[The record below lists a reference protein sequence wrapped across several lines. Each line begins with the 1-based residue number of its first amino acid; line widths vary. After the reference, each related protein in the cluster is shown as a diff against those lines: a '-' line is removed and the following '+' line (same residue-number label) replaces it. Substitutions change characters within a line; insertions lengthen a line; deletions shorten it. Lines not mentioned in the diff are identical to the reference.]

1 MKEFNLEEFRLRQ
14 SRIVNEL
21 KFIKKYDEFWVNY
34 FDTTFFKVY
43 NELSEEEKYKKRK
56 LLDSLPWGYYA
67 DRRNELLHILEDI
80 QDEYIDWYLKN
91 SV

>member
-43 NELSEEEKYKKRK
+43 NEFAYWRCCQ
-56 LLDSLPWGYYA
+56 
-67 DRRNELLHILEDI
+67 H
-80 QDEYIDWYLKN
+80 
-91 SV
+91 